1 MESPSYQKPSVTD
14 LGSLKDLTEQTFN
27 KVGTTP
33 DLFTQITNG
42 IVIGSLVNS
51 P

>member
-1 MESPSYQKPSVTD
+1 MSKTYESPTVTD
-14 LGSLKDLTEQTFN
+14 LGSLRDLTEQTFN

-33 DLFTQITNG
+33 DSFTVITNG